1 MDQMVNYIVQ
11 IPMFQSQF
19 FQLLAERMDF
29 FGCQLF
35 IDGRGSRASSCPGR
49 FRFDWLAFTASSGGS
64 ATMPGTEAV

>member
-35 IDGRGSRASSCPGR
+35 IDDRGSRASSRPGR

-64 ATMPGTEAV
+64 ATMSCTEAV